1 MATVKQKARNA
12 KVINRLEKQLKS
24 GVHNIVTEHTQKFD
38 VPLEEKDINR
48 INKELSILRT
58 RI

>member
-1 MATVKQKARNA
+1 MATIKQKLRNS
-12 KVINRLEKQLKS
+12 KVISRLEKQLKS
-24 GVHNIVTEHTQKFD
+24 GVHNVVTEHIQKFD

-48 INKELSILRT
+48 INKELSILRS